1 MGVWQTVP
9 QKDGSS
15 CQVHMPKPAMATIT
29 AMTPHTMPTRFFALL
44 FLGAAVS
51 AGESFRISVFSL
63 MMLSYST
70 R

>member
-1 MGVWQTVP
+1 
-9 QKDGSS
+9 
-15 CQVHMPKPAMATIT
+15 
-29 AMTPHTMPTRFFALL
+29 MTPHTMPTRFFALL